1 MIDNKLLNEQGG
13 FLLRLMN
20 QSLYG
25 GDDFYDY
32 LDIFKQRDKEC
43 SIYYQLAENMD
54 ILKKEHDFNYKVKFK
69 KFPEE
74 FKKVDKEHFSYKHFE
89 LTHSTYMKIYRNI
102 EKHLEMT

>member
-25 GDDFYDY
+25 GEDFYDY

-74 FKKVDKEHFSYKHFE
+74 FKKVNMFIEVRDARIPNTSYNNE
-89 LTHSTYMKIYRNI
+89 LI
-102 EKHLEMT
+102 ELLPE